1 VSVLRN
7 RIVQQAGLGA
17 GQPAG
22 QPAAVGNL
30 ETTPTIMPQFHVAY
44 GDDEVALYGTLHP
57 LVTADGAVIPAY
69 SKSYSVRPNPAP
81 VVPAGRP

>member
-7 RIVQQAGLGA
+7 RIVNQAGLGA

-22 QPAAVGNL
+22 HPVGT
-30 ETTPTIMPQFHVAY
+30 EATPMEMPLAHVTY

-69 SKSYSVRPNPAP
+69 SHAYSVNPVPAP